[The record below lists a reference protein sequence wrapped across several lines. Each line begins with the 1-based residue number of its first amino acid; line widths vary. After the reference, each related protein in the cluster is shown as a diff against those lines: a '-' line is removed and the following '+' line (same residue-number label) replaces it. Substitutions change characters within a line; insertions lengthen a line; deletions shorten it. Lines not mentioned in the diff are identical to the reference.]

1 MIFMF
6 YTNVFEASVKAS
18 NVAKAVG
25 WSLAMARFQNRQVSL
40 PIALKELMDFD
51 S

>member
-1 MIFMF
+1 MF
-6 YTNVFEASVKAS
+6 YTNISEASVKAS
-18 NVAKAVG
+18 NIAKAVG